1 MGLLLIDT
9 DVFVLLAAAGL
20 IDRVAELLGF
30 EPSQVRRLY
39 PVENQLTRGRS
50 FKDRY
55 PEVVRQT
62 ALAKAKLVTPLTDR
76 PANDAMLQKLA
87 VSDIDEGEALMFALV
102 AENPSWLLTTGDRR
116 SLVALATNPDL
127 KDVCGA
133 LAGRLVC
140 IETVLRLLVV
150 TDGVE
155 KIAAAFA
162 SVRETNQ
169 KLRVIFSEANATNL
183 DSCLEGIDSY
193 LAALRREVGDH
204 LLYDGS
210 K

>member
-30 EPSQVRRLY
+30 ESSQVRRLY

-50 FKDRY
+50 FKTRY
-55 PEVVRQT
+55 PEAVRQT
-62 ALAKAKLVTPLTDR
+62 ALTKAKSVTPLTDR
-76 PANDAMLQKLA
+76 PTNDAMLQKLA
-87 VSDIDEGEALMFALV
+87 VSDIDEGETLMYALM

-127 KDVCGA
+127 KDVCSA
-133 LAGRLVC
+133 LAGRLIC

-155 KIAAAFA
+155 KVAAAFA
-162 SVRETNQ
+162 PVRDTNQ

-193 LAALRREVGDH
+193 LAALRREIGEH
-204 LLYDGS
+204 LLYGS